1 MTAQDNSLEQIEA
14 MMAELF
20 KRHGADGMR
29 AIATLMHDL
38 GSDTLIE
45 FADGT
50 SVPCDFLMQMAWS
63 NGGEPVIVGSDNATP
78 PPATR

>member
-1 MTAQDNSLEQIEA
+1 MEQIEA
-14 MMAELF
+14 MMAELA

-45 FADGT
+45 FSDGT
-50 SVPCDFLMQMAWS
+50 WVPCDFIMQMAWA
-63 NGGEPVIVGSDNATP
+63 NGGEPMRNGQELIKETK
-78 PPATR
+78 